1 VTYVLHASG
10 YGRVAITPQIKA
22 VLLSNRYVDF
32 GTVEAPA
39 DGRAKGDSSAAG
51 VYPPPEVT
59 GIRLLWLLTD
69 R

>member
-32 GTVEAPA
+32 CAAEAPA
-39 DGRAKGDSSAAG
+39 KGRAKGDSSGAD
-51 VYPPPEVT
+51 VYPPTNAT
-59 GIRLLWLLTD
+59 GIRLLALLTD